1 MGGEDMAMGPLRREL
16 YRKTRGG
23 LFFRPAGRGVG
34 RSPSFPVRLPRWLV
48 TLGVALLLSFSII
61 SFLEAR
67 LKPIIATAATAQIQ
81 NQLTGLIE
89 RSVVEDLARRQ
100 LGYSDLV
107 TIQREESGVITS
119 LSTDM
124 ASMNQLRAQLV
135 NQLLGALEGID
146 VSTIQIPLGSL
157 FDSELLW
164 AAGPSLHVRAMSV
177 GTVQADFESEFSE
190 AGVNQTRHRIWLHLS
205 IPATVLLAG
214 AAIEVPL
221 DTELCVAE
229 TVIVGQV
236 PDTYLSLDGISVH

>member
-1 MGGEDMAMGPLRREL
+1 MGPLRREL
-16 YRKTRGG
+16 YRKIHGG
-23 LFFRPAGRGVG
+23 LFYRSAGRGVG
-34 RSPSFPVRLPRWLV
+34 RSYSFPVHVPRWLV

-61 SFLEAR
+61 SFLESR
-67 LKPIIATAATAQIQ
+67 IKPVIAAAATTQIQ

-89 RSVVEDLARRQ
+89 RSVVEDLAQRQ
-100 LGYSDLV
+100 LGYGDLV
-107 TIQREESGVITS
+107 TIQREESGAITS

-124 ASMNQLRAQLV
+124 TSMNQLRAYLV
-135 NQLLGALEGID
+135 NQILEELDGID
-146 VSTIQIPLGSL
+146 VSTIQIPIGSL

-177 GTVQADFESEFSE
+177 GTVQAEFESEFSE
-190 AGVNQTRHRIWLHLS
+190 AGVNQTRHRIWLHLT

-214 AAIEVPL
+214 SAIEVPL

-236 PDTYLSLDGISVH
+236 PNTYLSLDGISGH

>member
-1 MGGEDMAMGPLRREL
+1 MGVRIWSWVL
-16 YRKTRGG
+16 YGVNYTEKYTAAY
-23 LFFRPAGRGVG
+23 FIDRPAGEWDGPIHFQFTSRVG
-34 RSPSFPVRLPRWLV
+34 WSHLASLCSYLSQSSVSWSP
-48 TLGVALLLSFSII
+48 GA
-61 SFLEAR
+61 A
-67 LKPIIATAATAQIQ
+67 AATTQIQ

-89 RSVVEDLARRQ
+89 RSVVEDLAQRQ
-100 LGYSDLV
+100 LGYGDLV
-107 TIQREESGVITS
+107 TIQREESGAITS

-124 ASMNQLRAQLV
+124 ASMNQLRAYLV
-135 NQLLGALEGID
+135 NQILEELDGID
-146 VSTIQIPLGSL
+146 VSTIQIPIGSL

-177 GTVQADFESEFSE
+177 GTVQAEFESEFSE

-214 AAIEVPL
+214 SAIEVPL

-236 PDTYLSLDGISVH
+236 PNTYLSLDGISGH